1 MAETQ
6 PVPPAAGDIPAA
18 QVLLALRQAGAQ
30 RVDPVRLRYLEV
42 LAQRMQSAPPAVQQ
56 VLQARWETASAA
68 LQQRCPQVPPGPPPV
83 AAALPLRDTVRP
95 LAQLNQYLRGASQDA
110 GAASASGVP
119 DGDASEL
126 RSLRVFRASW
136 SRIAAVDRIEAAVT
150 RGPENA
156 GPLNSHSLVLRSLA
170 LMRGVSPDY
179 LRRFLSQVET
189 LMWLEDAARRQ
200 QEPVAGSKAKPKAKP
215 RRKPLAGQS

>member
-18 QVLLALRQAGAQ
+18 QVLLALRHAGAE
-30 RVDPVRLRYLEV
+30 RVDPARLRYLEV
-42 LAQRMQSAPPAVQQ
+42 LARRMQSAPPAVQQ
-56 VLQARWETASAA
+56 VLQGRWETASAA

-95 LAQLNQYLRGASQDA
+95 LAQLNQYIRSASLDA
-110 GAASASGVP
+110 GAAAASGVP

-136 SRIAAVDRIEAAVT
+136 SRIAAVDRVEAAVT

-170 LMRGVSPDY
+170 LMRDVSPDY
-179 LRRFLSQVET
+179 LRRFLSQMET
-189 LMWLEDAARRQ
+189 LVWLEEAAQRQ
-200 QEPVAGSKAKPKAKP
+200 HPPVNRSRAKPKGKVTG
-215 RRKPLAGQS
+215 KSVAGQP